1 MRNFGYYIILFKS
14 FNIRVFVGFIPI
26 NLYIDLKLNN
36 VQFISVLTSYTI
48 MGYISS
54 RYLTRYLNYKFLS
67 EICLVI
73 FLIIYTFQNIIAITI
88 AILFLGISSGLT
100 RPQTINELSNS
111 SNLAA
116 ILNYAETL
124 YFIFNIA
131 FYLLVVTYIQ
141 LELFNI

>member
-88 AILFLGISSGLT
+88 AILFLGFL
-100 RPQTINELSNS
+100 Q
-111 SNLAA
+111 A
-116 ILNYAETL
+116 
-124 YFIFNIA
+124 
-131 FYLLVVTYIQ
+131 
-141 LELFNI
+141 